1 MKICIIGSGYVGLV
15 SGACFS
21 DLGNTVTCVD
31 INRETIEKLNK
42 GIIPIYEP
50 GLQEL
55 VVRNL
60 KKKRLL
66 FTTDI
71 SSSIKRSDII
81 FICVGTPT
89 KNNKA
94 DLKYVFNVTNS
105 IKFNLNRYKI
115 IVTKSTVPVTT
126 GDKITK
132 ILKSNKNKNNF
143 DVVSNPEFLR
153 EGEAIRDF
161 QFPDRVVVGTS
172 SNKANKIMKKLY
184 LPLIKKGGRY
194 FHTSR
199 RSAELIKYASNA
211 FLATKITFINEIANL
226 CEKSNIDVKEVAI
239 GMGLDERIGSRFLRP
254 GPAYGGSCFPKDT
267 RALVS
272 TGRMFN
278 TNLSVVKSVI
288 NSNDKRTNL
297 LLNKISKIM
306 NNKIK
311 NKNITFLG
319 VTFDIFAEYFI
330 YALILL
336 SSFALIG
343 LVFLIL
349 MKKDY
354 IRELPTFFLPNT
366 GNMGIP
372 ICLFAYGKLGMGV
385 AAAISSLVILLHFT
399 ANIFLAKRK
408 FDFSIIAKSPSF
420 YTIILTVIFL
430 YYGKEMPVFM
440 INTTMLLS
448 YAMIVMI
455 LMSLGIAL
463 TQMKVFSLR
472 DSIITSIGRVI
483 LGPIVGFFIIKFFNL
498 SGFAAGVL
506 LIQSSMPSAI
516 LCYLVASMYSPKK
529 NVDNISSTI
538 VVSTL
543 MSLVTVPITVFIAL
557 KYFA

>member
-31 INRETIEKLNK
+31 INKEIVEKLKK

-55 VVRNL
+55 VERNL

-66 FTTDI
+66 FSTDI
-71 SSSIKRSDII
+71 SSSIKKSDII

-94 DLKYVFNVTNS
+94 DLKYVFNVAKN

-132 ILKSNKNKNNF
+132 ILKSNKNKNKF

-194 FHTSR
+194 FHTAR

-226 CEKSNIDVKEVAI
+226 CEKSNIDIKEVAI
-239 GMGLDERIGSRFLRP
+239 GMGLDERIGSRFLRA

-272 TGRMFN
+272 TARMFK

-288 NSNDKRTNL
+288 NSNDKRSNL

-311 NKNITFLG
+311 NKKITFLG
-319 VTFDIFAEYFI
+319 VTFKPGTDDMRESSSLKMIPSLLRKGAQINYYEPTGQKKQFKSKNLTFYENIKDACQN
-330 YALILL
+330 ADLIIIHTEWNEFKQLN
-336 SSFALIG
+336 FKKITKKRNFK
-343 LVFLIL
+343 VFDMRNLYSTSE
-349 MKKDY
+349 MKK
-354 IRELPTFFLPNT
+354 N
-366 GNMGIP
+366 
-372 ICLFAYGKLGMGV
+372 K
-385 AAAISSLVILLHFT
+385 
-399 ANIFLAKRK
+399 
-408 FDFSIIAKSPSF
+408 
-420 YTIILTVIFL
+420 
-430 YYGKEMPVFM
+430 
-440 INTTMLLS
+440 IN
-448 YAMIVMI
+448 Y
-455 LMSLGIAL
+455 
-463 TQMKVFSLR
+463 F
-472 DSIITSIGRVI
+472 SIGR
-483 LGPIVGFFIIKFFNL
+483 
-498 SGFAAGVL
+498 
-506 LIQSSMPSAI
+506 
-516 LCYLVASMYSPKK
+516 
-529 NVDNISSTI
+529 
-538 VVSTL
+538 
-543 MSLVTVPITVFIAL
+543 
-557 KYFA
+557 